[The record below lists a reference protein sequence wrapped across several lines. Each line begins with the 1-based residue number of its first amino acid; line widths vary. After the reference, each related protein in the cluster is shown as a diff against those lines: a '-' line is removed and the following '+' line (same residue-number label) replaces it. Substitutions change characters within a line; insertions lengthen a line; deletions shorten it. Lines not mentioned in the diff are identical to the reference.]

1 MPKNTEKVPHAH
13 NGKKIAT
20 MHGFS
25 AAEQA
30 RLEQALRA
38 SAKIIAPTPK
48 GTIRHNPRSALYAAH
63 KNQIMTQ
70 FQNQWDWSK
79 ASQKW
84 TESSIGKVLA
94 NYLFDYNKKQEAPKT
109 TKKADAPEPR
119 VGQPKHIVPYLKEE
133 DGPKRSR
140 GRPRKLKSP
149 FSLTPINRQSLS
161 PRNRL
166 LPRLTESPFD
176 KPSNYPVDSVLPS
189 TEHTPFEPGSED
201 ASQSLPKLADI
212 ILVVYPSSSDPW
224 GREIFSFPLW
234 RCQAP
239 VNGRDA
245 APESLR
251 DWRDLSFDDFVRQ
264 LKAEKVLTAEEM
276 IVWGEFEHMVTSDVT
291 FASAVQEQL
300 YDSPSNRTAPNEATF
315 AIVGSKLLALI
326 LGKS

>member
-1 MPKNTEKVPHAH
+1 M
-13 NGKKIAT
+13 
-20 MHGFS
+20 
-25 AAEQA
+25 
-30 RLEQALRA
+30 
-38 SAKIIAPTPK
+38 
-48 GTIRHNPRSALYAAH
+48 
-63 KNQIMTQ
+63 
-70 FQNQWDWSK
+70 
-79 ASQKW
+79 
-84 TESSIGKVLA
+84 
-94 NYLFDYNKKQEAPKT
+94 
-109 TKKADAPEPR
+109 
-119 VGQPKHIVPYLKEE
+119 
-133 DGPKRSR
+133 
-140 GRPRKLKSP
+140 
-149 FSLTPINRQSLS
+149 
-161 PRNRL
+161 
-166 LPRLTESPFD
+166 
-176 KPSNYPVDSVLPS
+176 
-189 TEHTPFEPGSED
+189 
-201 ASQSLPKLADI
+201 
-212 ILVVYPSSSDPW
+212 VYPSSSDPW